1 MCHII
6 STDKAHAMI
15 NDMVYVA
22 SSLTLQFYIG
32 GSAVSV
38 SSVFKVTFEWFF
50 FFFNLFFIGG

>member
-1 MCHII
+1 
-6 STDKAHAMI
+6 MI
-15 NDMVYVA
+15 NDMVYIA

-50 FFFNLFFIGG
+50 FLIYFFIGG